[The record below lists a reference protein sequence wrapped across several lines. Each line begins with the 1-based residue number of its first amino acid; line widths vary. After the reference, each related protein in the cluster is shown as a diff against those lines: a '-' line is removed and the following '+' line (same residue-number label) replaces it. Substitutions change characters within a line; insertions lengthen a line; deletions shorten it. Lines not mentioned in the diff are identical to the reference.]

1 MFIRR
6 FTGILFLAALLA
18 ISGSAMA
25 QLQTGNLYGSVIDNQ
40 GERLPGVTIT
50 LTGPG
55 PTEIQ
60 VTNAEGQFR
69 FLALTP
75 GNYQVTAELE
85 GFSTVTYPN
94 VNIRVGRNTTLE
106 LTMTPSV
113 EEIIPVTTES
123 PLLDERER
131 KAGTAPAQSAFVAT
145 QSPEARLAS
154 AGFELPEPTRPVATY
169 VTWRKAGNLL
179 FLSGHGECGDD
190 YTTGKVGRD
199 LTLEQGRRSAELTGL
214 CMLATIRDAV
224 GELSRVKQVVRIL
237 GMVNATEDFTDH
249 PKVINGFS
257 DLLVVAFG
265 DAGKGA
271 RAAVGMASLP
281 SNIAVEIE
289 AIVELYPDD

>member
-1 MFIRR
+1 MGVRGITR
-6 FTGILFLAALLA
+6 ILFLTALLVIA
-18 ISGSAMA
+18 GSATA
-25 QLQTGNLYGSVIDNQ
+25 QLDTGNLFGEVTDQ
-40 GERLPGVTIT
+40 QDERLPGVTIT
-50 LTGPG
+50 LTGQG
-55 PTEIQ
+55 PVQIQ

-69 FLALTP
+69 FLGLAP
-75 GNYQVTAELE
+75 GTYQVTAELE
-85 GFSTVTYPN
+85 GFSTVTYPD
-94 VNIRVGRNTTLE
+94 VNIRIGRNTTIEITLS
-106 LTMTPSV
+106 PAVV
-113 EEIIPVTTES
+113 EPITVTTHS
-123 PLLDERER
+123 PIIDQRKRER
-131 KAGTAPAQSAFVAT
+131 AAAEKSAGARP
-145 QSPEARLAS
+145 PEQLLAE

-169 VTWRKAGNLL
+169 VTWRTAGNLL

-214 CMLATIRDAV
+214 CMLATIKDAV
-224 GELSRVKQVVRIL
+224 GDLSQVKQVVRIL

-257 DLLVVAFG
+257 DLFVVAFG

-289 AIVELYPDD
+289 AIVELHPD